1 MTEFIQI
8 LFWVS
13 LWLTFYIYLG
23 YFILIWLISRF
34 YPEIQYE
41 EPAEYPKI
49 SMIIAAYNEEK
60 VIEQKIQN
68 CLSLDYPPELLEI
81 LIGSDGSTDKTAE
94 IILSFRDSRM
104 SSYIFE
110 NHSGKNSVLNK
121 LVPKS
126 SGSII
131 VFSDANILL
140 QKNTLKFLVAPF
152 QNESTGVVN
161 GKLQIP
167 ISANSTRHPTE
178 KSYWS
183 AENALRRNE
192 TKIGTTFG
200 VIGAIYAIR
209 RSLVKEI
216 PTDISVIDD
225 TFIKMSVLE
234 RGFNIVHADNAIA
247 TETVIDSMFIEM
259 KRRMRICARNLN
271 GVRYYKSLMNPRNGY
286 IALGIWSHKILRWLA
301 PFPLIVLLLTSFL
314 LKDIPFY
321 HEAAIIELAV
331 IIMAFFGIILNIL
344 KIKVKYL
351 TYAAYFFVINF
362 GLLVGFFKFL
372 LGTQKPYWEPT
383 DRP

>member
-1 MTEFIQI
+1 
-8 LFWVS
+8 
-13 LWLTFYIYLG
+13 
-23 YFILIWLISRF
+23 
-34 YPEIQYE
+34 
-41 EPAEYPKI
+41 
-49 SMIIAAYNEEK
+49 
-60 VIEQKIQN
+60 
-68 CLSLDYPPELLEI
+68 
-81 LIGSDGSTDKTAE
+81 
-94 IILSFRDSRM
+94 
-104 SSYIFE
+104 
-110 NHSGKNSVLNK
+110 
-121 LVPKS
+121 
-126 SGSII
+126 
-131 VFSDANILL
+131 
-140 QKNTLKFLVAPF
+140 
-152 QNESTGVVN
+152 
-161 GKLQIP
+161 
-167 ISANSTRHPTE
+167 
-178 KSYWS
+178 
-183 AENALRRNE
+183 
-192 TKIGTTFG
+192 
-200 VIGAIYAIR
+200 
-209 RSLVKEI
+209 
-216 PTDISVIDD
+216 
-225 TFIKMSVLE
+225 MSVLE

-259 KRRMRICARNLN
+259 KRRIRICARNLN